1 MLFSTWTFFVFF
13 AAVLAVLPRLS
24 PTGQNRFLLAA
35 SFVFYGAWDWRF
47 LALLVVTILVDF
59 LVGVKLDTVERP
71 AARKAW
77 LCVSLVSNLGIL
89 GFFKYWHFFVESAS
103 AGLQALG
110 FGAVSSRL
118 EVVLPVGISFYTF
131 QSLSYIIDVYRRQ
144 VPAVRRLDDYALF
157 VSYFPQL
164 VAGPIERANH
174 MLPQLLNPRTPSADR
189 WVTGGWL
196 ITRGLFKKVVIAD
209 NLAVWADSV
218 FAMPSWDN
226 GLVCLAGLYAFAF
239 QIYGDFSG
247 YSDMA
252 RGVSRLMG
260 IDLMVNF
267 RLPYLSDTPAEF
279 WRRWHISLSSWLRDY
294 VFLPLSYAVSRRFD
308 EPRVWGLR
316 ADLWIYTLGIV
327 GTMLLGGLWHGAAWT
342 FVAWGLFHG
351 LLLAAYRALP
361 RRGLPGA
368 RWRPIRIVV
377 MFHLACAGWLLF
389 RAADLA
395 QASAFARAMATT
407 GYRFAG
413 AENLIVEVGTFVL
426 ALCTLDAWLGDVDD
440 PRDRAGFRW
449 LGWLVVPLMWVSLLA
464 FDPPAGK
471 SFIYFQF

>member
-13 AAVLAVLPRLS
+13 AVVLAVLPRLS
-24 PTGQNRFLLAA
+24 PAWQNRFLLAA
-35 SFVFYGAWDWRF
+35 SFVFYGSWDWRF

-59 LVGVKLDTVERP
+59 VVGVKLDTVTSGP
-71 AARKAW
+71 ARARW
-77 LCVSLVSNLGIL
+77 LAVSLASNLGIL
-89 GFFKYWHFFVESAS
+89 GFFKYWNFFVDSAS

-110 FGAVSSRL
+110 LGAISSRL
-118 EVVLPVGISFYTF
+118 DVVLPVGISFYTF

-144 VPAVRRLDDYALF
+144 IPAVRRLDDYALF

-164 VAGPIERANH
+164 VAGPIERASH
-174 MLPQLLNPRTPSADR
+174 LLPQLLNPRTPSRDR
-189 WVTGGWL
+189 WIPGGWL
-196 ITRGLFKKVVIAD
+196 ITRGLFKKIVIAD

-226 GLVCLAGLYAFAF
+226 ALVCLVGLYAFAF

-267 RLPYLSDTPAEF
+267 RLPYWSDTPAEF
-279 WRRWHISLSSWLRDY
+279 WRRWHISLSTWLRDY
-294 VFLPLSYAVSRRFD
+294 VFLPISYTISRHFD
-308 EPRVWGLR
+308 AARVWGLR
-316 ADLWIYTLGIV
+316 SDWWIYSLGIV
-327 GTMLLGGLWHGAAWT
+327 ATMLAGGLWHGAAWT

-351 LLLAAYRALP
+351 LLLAAYRAIP
-361 RRGLPGA
+361 RRRLASP
-368 RWRPIRIVV
+368 RWKPLRTVV
-377 MFHLACAGWLLF
+377 MFHLACAGWLVF
-389 RAADLA
+389 RASDLA
-395 QASAFARAMATT
+395 QAASFAGAMATA

-413 AENLIVEVGTFVL
+413 AESMVVEVGFFVL
-426 ALCTLDAWLGDVDD
+426 ALSALDAWLGDVDD
-440 PRDRAGFRW
+440 PRERAVFTW
-449 LGWLVVPLMWVSLLA
+449 AGWVIVPLMWVSLLA

>member
-13 AAVLAVLPRLS
+13 AVVLAVLPRLA
-24 PTGQNRFLLAA
+24 PRWQNRFLLAA
-35 SFVFYGAWDWRF
+35 SFVFYGWWDWRF
-47 LALLVVTILVDF
+47 LALLIVTILVDF
-59 LVGVKLDTVERP
+59 VVGVKLDTVDAPRT
-71 AARKAW
+71 RKTW
-77 LCVSLVSNLGIL
+77 LCVSLASNLGIL
-89 GFFKYWHFFVESAS
+89 GFFKYWNFFVESAS
-103 AGLQALG
+103 AALQALG
-110 FGAVSSRL
+110 LGAVSSRL
-118 EVVLPVGISFYTF
+118 DIVLPVGISFYTF

-144 VPAVRRLDDYALF
+144 VPAVRRLEDYALF

-164 VAGPIERANH
+164 VAGPIERTAH
-174 MLPQLLNPRTPSADR
+174 LLPQLLSPRRPSPDR
-189 WVTGGWL
+189 WVAGGWL

-226 GLVCLAGLYAFAF
+226 GLVCLVGLYAFAF

-267 RLPYLSDTPAEF
+267 RVPYLSETPAEF

-294 VFLPLSYAVSRRFD
+294 VFLPISFAVSRRID
-308 EPRVWGLR
+308 EPRVWGVR
-316 ADLWIYTLGIV
+316 ADYWIYTIGIV
-327 GTMLLGGLWHGAAWT
+327 ATMLLGGLWHGAAWT

-351 LLLAAYRALP
+351 LLLAAFRAVP
-361 RRGLPGA
+361 RRWLQKP
-368 RWRPIRIVV
+368 RWAPLRVVV

-395 QASAFARAMATT
+395 QASAFAHAMTT
-407 GYRFAG
+407 TAYRFTG
-413 AENLIVEVGTFVL
+413 AETMLVEVGGFVL
-426 ALCTLDAWLGDVDD
+426 ALCILDLWLGQDDD
-440 PRDRAGFRW
+440 PRQRAGFRW
-449 LGWLVVPLMWVSLLA
+449 FGWVVVPLMWVCLLA
-464 FDPPAGK
+464 FEPPAGK